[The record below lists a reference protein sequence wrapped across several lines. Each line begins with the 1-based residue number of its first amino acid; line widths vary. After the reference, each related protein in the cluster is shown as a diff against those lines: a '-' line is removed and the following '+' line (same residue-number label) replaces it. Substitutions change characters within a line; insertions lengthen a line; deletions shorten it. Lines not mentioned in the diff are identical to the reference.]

1 MKMKMINQWVQEDSD
16 YIRKKV
22 IEHNMNQISDEVKTP
37 LINESFIMKNEK
49 EEVVGGITA
58 TLFWG
63 HCHIDFLWVDND
75 YRHSGYG
82 KELLGKMEQLAKEKG
97 CYLII
102 LDTFSFQA
110 PEFYKKQGYE
120 VIGTVEDFPK
130 GSKQYYLEKRLI
142 G

>member
-1 MKMKMINQWVQEDSD
+1 MKIIQQWNQKDSD
-16 YIRKKV
+16 FIRGKV
-22 IEHNMNQISDEVKTP
+22 IEHNMSSISEKVKTP
-37 LINESFIMKNEK
+37 LRNESFIVKNDEG
-49 EEVVGGITA
+49 EIVGGITA

-75 YRHSGYG
+75 FREQGFG
-82 KELLGKMEQLAKEKG
+82 KKLLNKMEKLAREAG

-110 PEFYKKQGYE
+110 PEFYKKQGYT

-130 GSKQYYLEKRLI
+130 GNKQFYLEKRLDV
-142 G
+142 